1 VKKYLILFSC
11 LLLALSCG
19 RNRPPAGI
27 LTEDEMVSIL
37 VDIHMAEGFVQS
49 LSIPYDSSKKLY
61 PVLEKEIFEKY
72 EINDSIYINSL
83 KHYLRDAAKMEE
95 LYDRTIDSLTV
106 REKRVQE

>member
-1 VKKYLILFSC
+1 MKKYLILFSC

-19 RNRPPAGI
+19 RNRPPEGI

-72 EINDSIYINSL
+72 EITDSTYIASL
-83 KHYLRDAAKMEE
+83 KYYLRDAAKMEAFYE
-95 LYDRTIDSLTV
+95 RTIDSLAV
-106 REKRVQE
+106 REKRAQQ